1 MTKYFI
7 AVLLLLPAIYGSAQ
21 NIDGIWKGRL
31 VMAPGGC
38 FPVYNIELQLQVA
51 GTRVTGTSY
60 HFSDSLNYV
69 RENFEGVYN
78 KDSNTVSIQETGVIT
93 YKVKDDC
100 VPCIK
105 KYKLSFHRGGENVV
119 KEEQL
124 RGTWSGK
131 AIDGKTICDPG
142 TVVFQRF
149 DKSVFKPDFKL
160 PPSLT
165 QRKAELVKEIKVD
178 TGVIKIDFYD
188 NGQIDGD
195 TISVYV
201 NGMPSISR
209 KMITAKPVSMTVK
222 IDLKKTEQE
231 VIMVGEN
238 FGTIPPNTA
247 LMIIN
252 AGDKRYQLLLTSDD
266 KKNAMVRF
274 IYEKPGPK

>member
-1 MTKYFI
+1 MKKQ
-7 AVLLLLPAIYGSAQ
+7 LLTALLFFCAFHAGAQ

-38 FPVYNIELQLQVA
+38 FPVYNIEMQLQVA

-78 KDSNTVSIQETGVIT
+78 KDSNSILIQETGIIT
-93 YKVKDDC
+93 YKIKDDC

-105 KYKLSFHRGGENVV
+105 KYRLSFHRGGENVV

-149 DKSVFKPDFKL
+149 DKSTFKPDFKL

-178 TGVIKIDFYD
+178 TGTIKIDFYD

-209 KMITAKPVSMTVK
+209 KMITAKPVSMNVK
-222 IDLKKTEQE
+222 IDLKRTEQE

-247 LMIIN
+247 LMIIT

-274 IYEKPGPK
+274 IYEKPGTK